1 MMCLLSLNDSSKIL
15 TSGKHTKMKQRNKK
29 QKLPKRNYL
38 VALVVKKSGAGKHR
52 DRKRESK
59 EIYDDRDI

>member
-1 MMCLLSLNDSSKIL
+1 
-15 TSGKHTKMKQRNKK
+15 MKQRNKK
-29 QKLPKRNYL
+29 QKLPKRDYL

-59 EIYDDRDI
+59 GTYHDQED